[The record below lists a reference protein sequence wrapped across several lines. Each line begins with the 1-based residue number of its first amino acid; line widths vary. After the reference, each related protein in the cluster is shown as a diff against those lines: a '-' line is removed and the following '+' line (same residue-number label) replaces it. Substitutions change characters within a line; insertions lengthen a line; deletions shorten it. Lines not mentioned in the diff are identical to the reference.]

1 MFENVIEDP
10 EDPRKSPQDSR
21 TLWENAQKSAGPQD
35 PEDSILEHRKV
46 RDRGLEDF
54 DEDRRT
60 FNANLRQ
67 YVKFVVF

>member
-35 PEDSILEHRKV
+35 PEDSIMKH
-46 RDRGLEDF
+46 
-54 DEDRRT
+54 
-60 FNANLRQ
+60 
-67 YVKFVVF
+67 